1 MQKSLFPQIVEKYL
15 SLVVG
20 KITEKYN
27 DKTLEPTLLYRSMLQ
42 QEYTPDLNW
51 ASTTLNHSIVAAD
64 VVSLDSSL
72 PLKKRDVITT
82 ASGKVAKIG
91 VKYHKSESDIT
102 NLNIMIA
109 RGGDEATLAAKVL
122 EDTTKAVKAIHVRN
136 EILFEEALSS
146 GACLVANNDGVE
158 GVRVEYGYLDE
169 NQFKTTTAAWGDTT
183 ATPIDDIE
191 QLFTKANEDGNTI
204 GHIYLSK
211 DYFNKLRKSEQA
223 KVLAATFSGY
233 VITNSKNLP
242 TPTRATMLEALEDEF
257 GAKFHIVD
265 GSFKTQ
271 NRDGSNETVKPWVQA
286 NVVAVPSDVVGRF
299 VYGTLAEET
308 NPVESVAYEKSDSF
322 ILLSK
327 YSTTDP
333 LVETTAGQAICLP
346 VIDDASSIYIL
357 HADGKAE

>member
-1 MQKSLFPQIVEKYL
+1 MQSSLFPQIVEKYL

-27 DKTLEPTLLYRSMLQ
+27 DKSQESALLYRSMLQ
-42 QEYTPDLNW
+42 QEYSPDLSW

-64 VVSLDSSL
+64 VVALDSSL

-91 VKYHKSESDIT
+91 VKYHKTESDIT

-109 RGGDEATLAAKVL
+109 RGGSEATLAAKVL

-146 GACLVANNDGVE
+146 GECLVANNDGVE
-158 GVRVEYGYLDE
+158 GVRVSFGYLDE
-169 NQFKTTTAAWGDTT
+169 NQFKALTKAWGDTA

-191 QLFTKANEDGNTI
+191 QMFTKANEDGNSI
-204 GHIYLSK
+204 GSVYLSK

-223 KVLAATFSGY
+223 KILAATYSGY
-233 VITNSKNLP
+233 VITNAKNLP
-242 TPTRATMLEALEDEF
+242 TPTNAVMLAALADEF
-257 GAKFHIVD
+257 GVEFHLVD

-271 NRDGSNETVKPWVQA
+271 SHDGTNKTVKPWVQA
-286 NVVAVPSDVVGRF
+286 NVVAVPSDIVGRF

-308 NPVESVAYEKSDSF
+308 NPVEKVSYTKSDSF

-346 VIDDASSIYIL
+346 VIDDASSIYVL
-357 HADGKAE
+357 HADEVQS